1 MPAAPVPP
9 SMSTRSTAIVID
21 AGSSGS
27 RAHLYTFG
35 APQLTTIREEWSM
48 KRWPG
53 LSACALKEPNA
64 PSAGVNISGCAKKNL
79 SHMLHDLEA
88 GCRAKSVHCA
98 GAPVYLRA
106 TAGLRLLQPKERES
120 ILQGAAE
127 AIRQSAFRLASLP
140 RTLPGSEEALYDWL
154 MVNAAAHTLGAP
166 RGGTYAVLDL
176 GGGSTQIAFEPAST
190 PPSSEGMQQLGAPL
204 GGRALYAVSRLGLGM
219 NEAHAGVL
227 ARWRGAARHPCTLP
241 GDYEGCRKEV
251 SAFVRAAEEEGNTG
265 LGRQPRTPPLPPAVR
280 LVGLDNFYFA
290 VLALW
295 GGEASRAPTDAA
307 TAAGLADAAGR
318 LPPAPTVAQIEAR
331 ARRLCALSEEALRLE
346 LGGASR
352 DKKLKAEKLPK
363 ACTCAAL
370 IVVLAREV
378 YGVAD
383 EQRIAVA
390 ADIHGFD
397 GSWALGAMVYEIAQG
412 SGQYGLVGAGGIV
425 VAGALLVG
433 LLVSGLRRAG
443 WARRLSTYVRLY

>member
-1 MPAAPVPP
+1 MA
-9 SMSTRSTAIVID
+9 TRTTAIVID

-53 LSACALKEPNA
+53 LSACALKEPKA
-64 PSAGVNISGCAKKNL
+64 PSIEANISGCARKNL

-88 GCRAKSVHCA
+88 GCRTKSVHCV

-106 TAGLRLLQPKERES
+106 TAGLRLLQPQDRES

-127 AIRQSAFRLASLP
+127 AIRQSSFRLTSLP

-154 MVNAAAHTLGAP
+154 MVNAAAGTLGAP
-166 RGGTYAVLDL
+166 RSATFAVLDM
-176 GGGSTQIAFEPAST
+176 GGGSTQIAFEPASAS
-190 PPSSEGMQQLGAPL
+190 PSFQGMQQLSSQM
-204 GGRALYAVSRLGLGM
+204 GGRALYAVSRLGFGM
-219 NEAHAGVL
+219 NEAHDSVL
-227 ARWRGAARHPCTLP
+227 ARWRGAGRHPCKLP

-251 SAFVRAAEEEGNTG
+251 SAFVRAAEEEGATG
-265 LGRQPRTPPLPPAVR
+265 LGRQPRTPPLPPGMQV
-280 LVGLDNFYFA
+280 VGLDNFYFA

-295 GGEASRAPTDAA
+295 GGDASRAPRDAA
-307 TAAGLADAAGR
+307 MPAGLADAAGR
-318 LPPAPTVAQIEAR
+318 LPPAPTLPEVEAR
-331 ARRLCALSEEALRLE
+331 ARRLCAFSEDALKLD
-346 LGGASR
+346 LGGHTR
-352 DKKLKAEKLPK
+352 DKKLKAEKLSK

-378 YGVAD
+378 YGVTD

-397 GSWALGAMVYEIAQG
+397 GSWALGAMVYEIAEG
-412 SGQYGLVGAGGIV
+412 TGQNGLVGVGVII

-433 LLVSGLRRAG
+433 LAGCGLRWAG
-443 WARRLSTYVRLY
+443 WGWPLSNVRLYSVL